1 MFHGIIRLFTTTFR
15 PFQFGVNIHIILLST
30 YERSSQTASS
40 TDGSGLAAR
49 ISQLQAIAQ
58 LCIGLQVFLRNSA
71 GGKCLPQASRSD
83 GHWNSLAVGKS
94 SCQLKD
100 PCGSQKDLLTIGC
113 LSLCSSSDGASHI
126 WSRPLMTSSPSAINS
141 GGKLNVTRMHTWF
154 FSAFGFYIYFNQI
167 HASA

>member
-15 PFQFGVNIHIILLST
+15 PFQFGVNIHTLSCCLHMNAHH
-30 YERSSQTASS
+30 RLQVP
-40 TDGSGLAAR
+40 LMVVAR

-126 WSRPLMTSSPSAINS
+126 WSLPLMTSSPSAINS